1 MNKLSIFYLF
11 VFCTLLLAGGCTDD
25 GCLSDTD
32 TPVFLQP
39 SFSTASNVSARSI
52 VNETGT
58 ATGQVDKIGVYLT
71 RTDGY
76 TAYADPAM
84 VYTTFTTKNG
94 TTWTGAKKLNLRT
107 EQARLY
113 AWYPDNGTAPTE
125 SGTTRTIPLTLPAA
139 QNFDGTS
146 TTACS
151 QTDYLYGSA
160 NKTAGDATAIT
171 VSATNNTSPTVYLQH
186 ALAQLVFT
194 IEYKAGRVPDSEY
207 DYVKSISLTTGTGTA
222 VFRAA
227 NAAGTLALNDGTI
240 ILATTATITFTA
252 TAGTSQLPGNIGA
265 PKPVAYGLVAP
276 KAKDAT
282 GTNPISLNLVLGQK
296 SASTNDRTLTAA
308 NAALF
313 NGEWKKGHRYT
324 YNLQLDKNDITLKSV
339 EIKAWTENNGG
350 SQDVPPVIE

>member
-1 MNKLSIFYLF
+1 
-11 VFCTLLLAGGCTDD
+11 
-25 GCLSDTD
+25 
-32 TPVFLQP
+32 
-39 SFSTASNVSARSI
+39 
-52 VNETGT
+52 
-58 ATGQVDKIGVYLT
+58 
-71 RTDGY
+71 
-76 TAYADPAM
+76 M
-84 VYTTFTTKNG
+84 VYTTFTTTNG

-125 SGTTRTIPLTLPAA
+125 SGATRTIPLTLPAA
-139 QNFDGTS
+139 QTFDGAS

-151 QTDYLYGSA
+151 QTDYLYGSKK
-160 NKTAGDATAIT
+160 NTGDATAIT
-171 VSATNNTSPTVYLQH
+171 VNATNATPTVYLQH

-207 DYVKSISLTTGTGTA
+207 DYVKSISLTIGTGTA

-240 ILATTATITFTA
+240 TLATTATITFTA

-276 KAKDAT
+276 KAKDET
-282 GTNPISLNLVLGQK
+282 GTNPISLNLVLGQ
-296 SASTNDRTLTAA
+296 SSGSTNDRTLTAA

-339 EIKAWTENNGG
+339 EIKAWTEKDGG